1 MGLAVALFL
10 GVACASL
17 APLPEGN
24 AFVRGLVGAQRQ
36 REEAVSLYTYDVT
49 EVRDELD
56 RDGRARRRETRA
68 YEVFHVKGRPV
79 RRLVAKDGRPL
90 EGKEREKE
98 ERRVGD
104 LATAQRT
111 GKAASEQPG
120 LRLSRILERYDFS
133 AVGRE
138 ELDERCAIVFDFA
151 ARPGDFDLER
161 DGLLRRLAGRLWVDE
176 TERAVAQVEV
186 RNTSSVRFALGLGAT
201 VSSLSLHARFRRL
214 EEGAWLPRSL
224 AVSAEGK
231 KLLFKGFRLRTTT
244 TYDRYR
250 RFEVSLGRFPAGA
263 RGISKHLL
271 CSVPFRLPGRLRG
284 EPVPVSVRPFPF
296 PFLFPFLFLFLF
308 PFPFPSLCPP
318 SFCSPAPPN
327 RPASRATMARLPC
340 VTTR

>member
-1 MGLAVALFL
+1 VGLVVALLL
-10 GVACASL
+10 GVSCASL

-49 EVRDELD
+49 EVREQLD

-98 ERRVGD
+98 ERRAGE
-104 LATAQRT
+104 LASALRAGT
-111 GKAASEQPG
+111 AASEQPG
-120 LRLSRILERYDFS
+120 VRLSRVLERYDFA

-138 ELDERCAIVFDFA
+138 ALDERCALVFDFA
-151 ARPGDFDLER
+151 ARPGDFALER

-176 TERAVAQVEV
+176 ADEAVARVEV
-186 RNTSSVRFALGLGAT
+186 RNTSGLRFALGVGAT
-201 VSSLSLHARFRRL
+201 VSSLSLHAQFRRL
-214 EEGAWLPRSL
+214 EEGVWLPRSL

-231 KLLFKGFRLRTTT
+231 KLLFKGFRVRTTT

-250 RFEVSLGRFPAGA
+250 RFEVDVL
-263 RGISKHLL
+263 
-271 CSVPFRLPGRLRG
+271 
-284 EPVPVSVRPFPF
+284 EEVR
-296 PFLFPFLFLFLF
+296 
-308 PFPFPSLCPP
+308 
-318 SFCSPAPPN
+318 
-327 RPASRATMARLPC
+327 
-340 VTTR
+340 